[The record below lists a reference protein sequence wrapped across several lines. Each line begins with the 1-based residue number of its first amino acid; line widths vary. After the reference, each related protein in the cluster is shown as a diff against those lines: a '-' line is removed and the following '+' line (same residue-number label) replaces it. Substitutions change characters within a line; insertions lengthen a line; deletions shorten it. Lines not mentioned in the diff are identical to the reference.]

1 MLRFFSYNFIMST
14 FRKQYENKFPITINP
29 LFLGIF
35 LILHQVNLLLNN
47 KLCKKEKGV
56 KFLHI
61 VKN

>member
-1 MLRFFSYNFIMST
+1 MLRFFIYILVMSH
-14 FRKQYENKFPITINP
+14 FRKLHENIFLISINP

-35 LILHQVNLLLNN
+35 LILPEVNLLLNN
-47 KLCKKEKGV
+47 YLREKQKLV